1 VTDIGTY
8 RRCRRKWDYSSNA
21 RRNLMRVG
29 SGPEALELGG
39 LIHRALADWMTVT
52 DFDKVQLHD
61 IFTLHAHA
69 RQNEITNK
77 YKEVTKRDIPDVHL
91 QAFLNVIGLGK
102 QMMINYQDFH
112 KTPVP
117 KNMKFASPE
126 QEIEIPIPDTE
137 HTCTKCFVKY
147 EDGTLTHTYR
157 NFASYRKANPV
168 GCAECGD
175 TGIARHY
182 LTMTLDGFLID
193 NKDWL
198 WVLEHKTYKNRPRP
212 IDLYMNDQFTKY
224 AWGASQLGIGRVRGI
239 AYDGMAKKEKPTYT
253 VEDGSRRKQTMEDL
267 FLRKTIEKG
276 PEELEQAGIQ
286 LAKEINE
293 MANDPV
299 IYPNVPWQGCMTE
312 KCAFIDIC
320 RMQQVGE
327 DPTRLLQLD
336 FTPREIVRGG
346 QRTDED

>member
-1 VTDIGTY
+1 
-8 RRCRRKWDYSSNA
+8 
-21 RRNLMRVG
+21 
-29 SGPEALELGG
+29 
-39 LIHRALADWMTVT
+39 
-52 DFDKVQLHD
+52 
-61 IFTLHAHA
+61 
-69 RQNEITNK
+69 
-77 YKEVTKRDIPDVHL
+77 
-91 QAFLNVIGLGK
+91 
-102 QMMINYQDFH
+102 
-112 KTPVP
+112 
-117 KNMKFASPE
+117 
-126 QEIEIPIPDTE
+126 
-137 HTCTKCFVKY
+137 
-147 EDGTLTHTYR
+147 
-157 NFASYRKANPV
+157 
-168 GCAECGD
+168 
-175 TGIARHY
+175 
-182 LTMTLDGFLID
+182 MTLDGFLID